1 MENDPNAPR
10 PAVPPGSGRFSWRQ
24 GVFWL
29 VAAPLLGAIAAW
41 GGMIGQSYWAPL
53 GLFPILVGVGLGAML
68 VGLMRVAQV
77 GHRPTLF
84 SGAVLAAAVA
94 VAGQHYLSFRE
105 AWREQKRPDAELL
118 QKARQA
124 CPELFQGRRVEPPD
138 DFLEY
143 MREQVVLGRP
153 LVTDWKAVG
162 VWAWVSWG
170 VDGLLLLAAAIAVMI
185 PAARQ
190 PYCNRC
196 RSWYRTIRSGRI
208 PPGMAA
214 RLADVAGSSLGEHAK
229 SARYR
234 LSNCTGGCSPT
245 RLELSWEE
253 PAGQTF
259 LATAWL
265 DAEGRDRAGR
275 ALDAP

>member
-1 MENDPNAPR
+1 MIL
-10 PAVPPGSGRFSWRQ
+10 
-24 GVFWL
+24 WL
-29 VAAPLLGAIAAW
+29 VAAPVVGGIAAW
-41 GGMIGQSYWAPL
+41 GGMIGQTYWAPL
-53 GLFPILVGVGLGAML
+53 GLFPILVGIGLGAML

-84 SGAVLAAAVA
+84 SGAVLAAVVA
-94 VAGQHYLSFRE
+94 VAGQHYLGYRE
-105 AWREQKRPDAELL
+105 AAREQGRPDAELL
-118 QKARQA
+118 EKARQA
-124 CPELFQGRRVEPPD
+124 FPEWFQGRRAELPD

-143 MREQVVLGRP
+143 MRQQAARGRP
-153 LVTDWKAVG
+153 LAVNYPTGAPLLRWTAVG
-162 VWAWVSWG
+162 VWAWVSWA

-185 PAARQ
+185 PAVGQ

-208 PPGMAA
+208 SPGVAA
-214 RLADVAGSSLGEHAK
+214 RLAEVAGAELGASAK

-234 LSNCTGGCSPT
+234 LSNCTGGCSAT

-253 PAGQTF
+253 PGGRTF
-259 LATAWL
+259 LSTTWL
-265 DAEGRDRAGR
+265 DAEGRDRAAR